1 MKMIHSI
8 LNETQEQRDIE
19 LSEITST
26 SLQDIQ
32 EIKMCSPNTIRI
44 YNKQSTPSNSEIINL
59 YSEFKHLN
67 LVGYLRTLMMTSV
80 RRRHRNLIK
89 LLKSTKDGVCLDFG
103 SGVGTHTIAMMEN
116 NNTVSMLDVEGPL
129 LQFARLRIERRFNKT
144 GKTFHEYD
152 NLPNNFY
159 DTVVCSDVL
168 EHVPSPVHELHRI
181 HACIKPMGI
190 LHLEVSTMV
199 KPSSGHFKKSIDNWK
214 SKGIPFLKEAFKPIE
229 PTIYRKI

>member
-1 MKMIHSI
+1 MKHLI
-8 LNETQEQRDIE
+8 LDETQEQRDIE
-19 LSEITST
+19 LSEITGT
-26 SLQDIQ
+26 SLLDIQ
-32 EIKMCSPNTIRI
+32 KIKMCSPDTIRI
-44 YNKQSTPSNSEIINL
+44 YDKQSTPGDSEIIDL

-67 LVGYLRTLMMTSV
+67 LVGYLKTLMMTSV
-80 RRRHRNLIK
+80 RKRHRNLMRI
-89 LLKSTKDGVCLDFG
+89 LRSTKNGVCLDFG

-116 NNTVSMLDVEGPL
+116 NNIVSMLDVEGPL
-129 LQFARLRIERRFNKT
+129 LQFARLRVERRFNKI

-168 EHVPSPVHELHRI
+168 EHVPSPVDELHRI
-181 HACIKPMGI
+181 HACIKPTGT

-214 SKGIPFLKEAFKPIE
+214 SKGIPFLREAFKPIE